1 VLFPGGV
8 LPLHVFEE
16 RYRQLV
22 REGRDFG
29 VVLIRTGSEVGPG
42 RGEDIHR
49 VGTLATLEEVQALP
63 DGRYHVLA
71 RGLSRFRVADL
82 DRSRPYLMA
91 RVEPLPEPA
100 PEARPRLLH
109 LLDRYLEAHGV
120 QVAPQLSTELGK
132 RAVWMVGS
140 VLQAEPGKR
149 QQLLESGD
157 PEIAEALLSSELAK
171 LESLG
176 RLGAV
181 PRRPPSR
188 N

>member
-1 VLFPGGV
+1 MLFPGGV

-29 VVLIRTGSEVGPG
+29 VVLIRRGSEVGPG
-42 RGEDIHR
+42 RGEDIHP
-49 VGTLATLEEVQALP
+49 VGTLAALQEVQALP
-63 DGRYHVLA
+63 DGRYYVLA
-71 RGLSRFRVADL
+71 RGVSRFRVVGL
-82 DRSRPYLMA
+82 DRSRPYLMGK
-91 RVEPLPEPA
+91 VESLPEPR
-100 PEARPRLLH
+100 PEAGPRLLH
-109 LLDRYLEAHGV
+109 LLDRYLDAHGF
-120 QVAPQLSTELGK
+120 QIAPQVSAELGK

-149 QQLLESGD
+149 QRLLESAD
-157 PEIAEALLSSELAK
+157 PDLAEALLASELAK
-171 LESLG
+171 LGSLG

-181 PRRPPSR
+181 PRRPLSP